1 MSLPKI
7 VAALTDLRKALAS
20 LGAEHPFE
28 IVVAAAD
35 ELVLRSFFATWP
47 SETTLPEDVIAE
59 QAGVRIRA
67 ARGRT

>member
-28 IVVAAAD
+28 VVVAAAAQF
-35 ELVLRSFFATWP
+35 LRH
-47 SETTLPEDVIAE
+47 LAE
-59 QAGVRIRA
+59 
-67 ARGRT
+67 